1 MHKTKKLCAWLLAAV
16 VGFSLAA
23 CGSNSENTD
32 VAEESGMPQTAPSS
46 VSVAES
52 ITDSTPEGTAIVLSF
67 DGTEMTAL
75 LDNSETSQAFIE
87 RLPMTLSMSRYG
99 DREYYAAIEELPENG
114 EHIEDFE
121 NGDLTYYTTG
131 RSLAIF
137 FGNAENSNQD
147 GLIRMGR
154 ITSDLNLFDAIGDT
168 SEVTIA
174 LSESGD
180 EMQNYDF
187 SQFTNVEI
195 TGIDLSA
202 LTDEQ
207 LSVLYRQAR
216 YCQAMTEADTETM
229 AELVAEDVTF
239 THMSGRTQTREEYFS
254 DIEDGSLRYY
264 TIGIENPTIEVE
276 GDNASIT
283 YTSVLNAN
291 AYGAQGTY
299 RMSGTHCFE
308 MINGQWMS
316 TRKADQ
322 GE

>member
-1 MHKTKKLCAWLLAAV
+1 MNKTRKLCAWLLAAI
-16 VGFSLAA
+16 VGFGLAA
-23 CGSNSENTD
+23 CGSNTENTD
-32 VAEESGMPQTAPSS
+32 VAEESGMPQTESS
-46 VSVAES
+46 SESEAEP
-52 ITDSTPEGTAIVLSF
+52 IVDSTPEGTAIVLSF

-299 RMSGTHCFE
+299 RMQGTHRFE
-308 MINGQWMS
+308 KIDGEWMS
-316 TRKADQ
+316 TNRADQ
-322 GE
+322 DE